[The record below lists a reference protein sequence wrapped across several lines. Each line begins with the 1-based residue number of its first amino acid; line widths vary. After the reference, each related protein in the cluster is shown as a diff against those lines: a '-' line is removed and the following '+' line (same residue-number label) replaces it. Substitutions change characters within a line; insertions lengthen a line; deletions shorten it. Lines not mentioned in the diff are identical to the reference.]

1 MKKCA
6 IELLTLVDCKNNV
19 FKQVLPVNKGTEGL
33 RRVQCIILI
42 GPLIGPDG
50 VQLGLLS

>member
-6 IELLTLVDCKNNV
+6 IELLTLVECKNNV
-19 FKQVLPVNKGTEGL
+19 FKQVLPDNKGTEAL
-33 RRVQCIILI
+33 SRVQCIKLI